1 MMEVRTTAKRDLR
14 QEAKKLRAYRYIFWT
29 CLISVLV
36 LLSVS
41 FMLPPTGE
49 IHPSVL
55 QGAAILMAFSVIGIL
70 PECLRLS
77 REVTVRKGDLE
88 VSLSDGSDNC
98 SKPIDI
104 QDYEQGC
111 NDKQEQVFL
120 SRGVCEE

>member
-14 QEAKKLRAYRYIFWT
+14 QEVKKLSAYRYIFWT

-104 QDYEQGC
+104 QDYERGY
-111 NDKQEQVFL
+111 NDNQEQAFL

>member
-14 QEAKKLRAYRYIFWT
+14 QEAKKLSAYRYIFWT

-55 QGAAILMAFSVIGIL
+55 QGAAIVMCFSVIGII
-70 PECLRLS
+70 PECMRLGK
-77 REVTVRKGDLE
+77 EVKVTKGDLS
-88 VSLSDGSDNC
+88 VSLGDVD
-98 SKPIDI
+98 D
-104 QDYEQGC
+104 DEYEYPSQL
-111 NDKQEQVFL
+111 QQ
-120 SRGVCEE
+120 

>member
-14 QEAKKLRAYRYIFWT
+14 QEVKKLTAYRHIFWT

-55 QGAAILMAFSVIGIL
+55 QGAAILMGFSVIGIL
-70 PECLRLS
+70 PECLSLS

-88 VSLSDGSDNC
+88 VSLSDGSDDD

-104 QDYEQGC
+104 HDYEQGC
-111 NDKQEQVFL
+111 NDKQEQAFL
-120 SRGVCEE
+120 GRGVCEE

>member
-14 QEAKKLRAYRYIFWT
+14 QEVKKLTAYRHIFWT

-55 QGAAILMAFSVIGIL
+55 QGAAILMGFSVIGIL

-88 VSLSDGSDNC
+88 VSLSDGSDDD

-104 QDYEQGC
+104 QDYERGC
-111 NDKQEQVFL
+111 NDKQEQAFL

>member
-14 QEAKKLRAYRYIFWT
+14 QEVKKLTAYRYIFWT
-29 CLISVLV
+29 CLVSVLV

-55 QGAAILMAFSVIGIL
+55 QAAAILMGFSVIGIL

-88 VSLSDGSDNC
+88 VSLSDGSDDC

-104 QDYEQGC
+104 QDYERGC

-120 SRGVCEE
+120 D